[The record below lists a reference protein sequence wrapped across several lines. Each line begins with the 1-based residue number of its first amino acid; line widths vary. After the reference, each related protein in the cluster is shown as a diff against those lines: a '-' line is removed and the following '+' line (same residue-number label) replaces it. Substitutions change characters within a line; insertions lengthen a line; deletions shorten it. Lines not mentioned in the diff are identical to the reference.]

1 MQDEKPTVEEH
12 TSPAAGGSLD
22 RAANPRRK
30 ILTDPKEVR
39 EFMRKHMVEIYK
51 KQNNLTPEARQVES
65 FLRGLVD
72 KNVMNALQSKK
83 LK

>member
-1 MQDEKPTVEEH
+1 MTLLYDPVEEH

-51 KQNNLTPEARQVES
+51 KQDNLT
-65 FLRGLVD
+65 
-72 KNVMNALQSKK
+72 
-83 LK
+83 LKPDM